1 MTASHALRATDPMAF
16 LRWLDLVIA
25 VLVLPVFVLA
35 DLPIVGWVTGAGT
48 YAAQRAIGEYT
59 SRRAASS
66 DDARTTVGL
75 MAGSMIGRGWL
86 VALTIFAVGV
96 TVGDE
101 AGLSAAVLFVAL
113 FTVYFT
119 MQMILRPFEKES
131 PRA

>member
-1 MTASHALRATDPMAF
+1 MTASHALRTAEPMAF
-16 LRWLDLVIA
+16 LRYFDLVVA
-25 VLVLPVFVLA
+25 VLALPLFLLG
-35 DLPIVGWVTGAGT
+35 DLPIAGWLTGAGT
-48 YAAQRAIGEYT
+48 YAAQRAIGDFT
-59 SRRAASS
+59 SRRAAAS

-101 AGLSAAVLFVAL
+101 AGLSAAVLFIAL

-131 PRA
+131 PSA